1 MNRPAIA
8 LTLWTLACGSASA
21 QDAELRVNPE
31 LGNETTQTVTPE
43 RKKYPFLNADA
54 CHIKLN
60 GADWT
65 QLRTAFAAT
74 DSNAVRVLHIGDSH
88 IQAEGS
94 TGRTRKRLQERYG
107 NAGRGLTA
115 PMRLAGTNGA
125 SDYALRSTTDM
136 KSARLLKTPWAVA
149 PGLTGVG
156 VQPATGGRYDIS
168 VSCGDAFDCLR
179 IFTTGTDPYVESL
192 QPEVIAGISGVAEG
206 VTEVLLTQAETAVT
220 LTLRD
225 GGSLAGIELLHG
237 NCGVEY
243 SAIGNNGA
251 TCSNYNTLPGF
262 AASTSHL
269 RPDLIIISLGT
280 NEAFGRTSTEAMKAQ
295 LHTLV
300 CSLLEHNPDATLLL
314 TTPQECYRRRY
325 VRRGKSKRR
334 TRVYAINPNIEQM
347 RSAINAYGAEHN
359 IAVFDW
365 YAAAGG
371 AGSGA
376 KWLSNHLMNTD
387 RVHLTWDGY
396 HLMGDM
402 LADALLNEL
411 SRTEENESD

>member
-1 MNRPAIA
+1 MWA
-8 LTLWTLACGSASA
+8 LACIGASA
-21 QDAELRVNPE
+21 QDAELRENPE
-31 LGNETTQTVTPE
+31 LGSEQTLTVTPE
-43 RKKYPFLNADA
+43 RNKYPFLKADA
-54 CHIKLN
+54 CRIELN
-60 GADWT
+60 GADWGA
-65 QLRTAFAAT
+65 LRAAFAAT
-74 DSNAVRVLHIGDSH
+74 DSQAVRVLHIGDSH
-88 IQAEGS
+88 IQAEGG

-115 PMRLAGTNGA
+115 PLRLAGTNGA
-125 SDYALRSTTDM
+125 SDYALRSNTTM
-136 KSARLLKTPWAVA
+136 KGSRLLKTPWAVA

-156 VQPATGGRYDIS
+156 VQPASGGRYDIS
-168 VSCGDAFDCLR
+168 VSCGDAFDRLR
-179 IFTTGTDPYVESL
+179 LFTTDGEPYVESV
-192 QPEVIAGISGVAEG
+192 QPELLAGTAAISEG

-225 GGSLAGIELLHG
+225 GGALAGIELLHG
-237 NCGVEY
+237 NSGVEY

-251 TCSNYNTLPGF
+251 TCRHYNTLPGF
-262 AASTSHL
+262 AASTAHL
-269 RPDLIIISLGT
+269 YPQLIIISLGT
-280 NEAFGRTSTEAMKAQ
+280 NEAFGRTSTEEMKTQ

-300 CSLLEHNPDATLLL
+300 CSLREHNPEATLLL
-314 TTPQECYRRRY
+314 TTPQECYRRQY
-325 VRRGKSKRR
+325 VRSGKRRRR
-334 TRVYAINPNIEQM
+334 TRVYAINPNVERM

-371 AGSGA
+371 AGCAS
-376 KWLSNHLMNTD
+376 KWLSNRLMNTD

-411 SRTEENESD
+411 SKTENESH